1 MKTNKKLDTNILLS
15 ALVAL
20 LTILTLFMNACT
32 NKDNPNTPGTV
43 GEKAGVLTEM
53 QPCKFVPDGDKV
65 EVDALC
71 GTLTVPENWKDANS
85 RLIALPVVK
94 IPSRSATPA
103 EPIFYL
109 KGGPGFSNLA
119 WNPPAWILE
128 NHDVIMIGY
137 RGVDG
142 SVVLDCPGVDQVA
155 KKTFGNGLFSEGAK
169 SQFANAVQQCI
180 TQLTASGIDLTGYTV
195 SGVIADMEA
204 ARIALGY
211 ENINLYSR
219 SYGTRV
225 AQLYAHRHPDRMH
238 RIVMI
243 GLNTPGRFIYNRDDF
258 DMMFRELSKL
268 CAADPDCSQRTTDL
282 AQTIYDVNRNV
293 PSRWLF
299 LPIDLASVRVG
310 AHSMLYSTSSMSL
323 PIDIYLSASEGD
335 YSGMAF
341 LSLFMRFQAPTFVWG
356 DVIYKGAS
364 LDLEYYKGEDSVNL
378 GSTVMGAPMA
388 EYLWPAVSNLPIV
401 LDDPDMRVLHESDV
415 DMLIVNGSLDFST
428 PPTAIEEVK
437 PYWNNAKFVVLKNFG
452 HVSNVENLQ
461 PEAFQYLVENYLQSG
476 RVDTSHFKENRI
488 PFSPK
493 VGTAVMAKIMLG
505 VVVFLLLALGLLINK
520 LVFSK

>member
-1 MKTNKKLDTNILLS
+1 MKQKLILFLTGLVVLMS
-15 ALVAL
+15 ACA
-20 LTILTLFMNACT
+20 
-32 NKDNPNTPGTV
+32 NKDNPNIPITV
-43 GEKAGVLTEM
+43 GVKAGDLSKL
-53 QPCKFVPDGDKV
+53 QPCKFIPEGEEV
-65 EVDALC
+65 EVAALC

-94 IPSRSATPA
+94 IPSSAANPT

-128 NHDVIMIGY
+128 NHDVIMVGY

-142 SVVLDCPGVDQVA
+142 SVVLDCPEVDKVA
-155 KKTFGNGLFSEGAK
+155 KKSFGNGLFGEDAK
-169 SQFANAVQQCI
+169 NKFSNAVQQC
-180 TQLTASGIDLTGYTV
+180 TARLSDSGIDLAGYTV
-195 SGVIADMEA
+195 SGVIADIEA

-211 ENINLYSR
+211 EKINLYSQ

-225 AQLYAHRHPDRMH
+225 AQLYAYRHPDILH
-238 RIVMI
+238 RIVLV
-243 GLNTPGRFIYNRDDF
+243 GLNTPGGFIYNRDDF
-258 DMMFRELSKL
+258 DTMLRELSEL
-268 CAADPDCSQRTTDL
+268 CAADPDCSRRTANL
-282 AQTIYDVNRNV
+282 AQTIYEVNRNA

-299 LPIDLASVRVG
+299 LPIDLDSVRVG
-310 AHSMLYSTSSMSL
+310 VHSMLYSTSSMSL
-323 PIDIYLSASEGD
+323 PIDMYLSAGGGD

-341 LSLFMRFQAPTFVWG
+341 LSLFMRFQPPKFVWG
-356 DVIYKGAS
+356 DVILKGTS

-378 GSTVMGAPMA
+378 GNTIIGSPMA
-388 EYLWPAVSNLPIV
+388 EYLWPAVSNLSVV

-428 PPTAIEEVK
+428 PATAIEEAK

-452 HVSNVENLQ
+452 HISNVENLQ
-461 PEAFQYLVENYLQSG
+461 PEAFQHLIKNYLELGQ
-476 RVDTSHFKENRI
+476 VDASHFKENSI
-488 PFSPK
+488 SFTPK

-505 VVVFLLLALGLLINK
+505 VVAFLLLALGLLINK

>member
-1 MKTNKKLDTNILLS
+1 MNLSKKLNKNISTLL
-15 ALVAL
+15 LMGV
-20 LTILTLFMNACT
+20 TILMSACST
-32 NKDNPNTPGTV
+32 KPDPTIANFSSAML
-43 GEKAGVLTEM
+43 GELSEM
-53 QPCKFVPDGDKV
+53 MPCKFTPDGDNV
-65 EVDALC
+65 EMDALC
-71 GTLTVPENWKDANS
+71 GTLTVPENWKDENS

-94 IPSRSATPA
+94 IPATTANPV

-119 WNPPAWILE
+119 WNPPTWILE
-128 NHDVIMIGY
+128 KHDVILIGY

-142 SVVLDCPGVDQVA
+142 SVVLDCPEVDAVA
-155 KKTFGNGLFSEGAK
+155 RKTFGNGLFSEDAK
-169 SQFANAVQQCI
+169 KQFAKAVQQCI
-180 TQLTASGIDLTGYTV
+180 AHLADSGIDVAGYTV
-195 SGVIADMEA
+195 SGVIADIEA

-211 ENINLYSR
+211 EKINLYSR

-225 AQLYAHRHPDRMH
+225 AQLYAHHHPNTLH

-258 DMMFRELSKL
+258 DMMFRELSEL
-268 CAADPDCSQRTTDL
+268 CAADPDCSQRTDDL
-282 AQTIYDVNRNV
+282 AQTIYDVNRSA
-293 PSRWLF
+293 PKHWLF

-310 AHSMLYSTSSMSL
+310 THSMLYSTSSMSL
-323 PIDIYLSASEGD
+323 PIDMYLSASEGD

-364 LDLEYYKGEDSVNL
+364 LDLEYYKGDDSVNL
-378 GSTVMGAPMA
+378 GNTVMGAPMA
-388 EYLWPAVSNLPIV
+388 EYLWPAVSNLSVV

-415 DMLIVNGSLDFST
+415 DMLIINGSLDFST
-428 PPTAIEEVK
+428 PPSAIEEVK

-461 PEAFQYLVENYLQSG
+461 PEAFQHLVENYLESG
-476 RVDTSHFKENRI
+476 EVDASHFKENRI
-488 PFSPK
+488 SFTPK

-505 VVVFLLLALGLLINK
+505 VVAFLLLALGLLINK

>member
-1 MKTNKKLDTNILLS
+1 MKTNKKFTTNILLS

-20 LTILTLFMNACT
+20 LTILTLFMNACA
-32 NKDNPNTPGTV
+32 NKDNPNTPVTIA
-43 GEKAGVLTEM
+43 EKAGVLTEM

-71 GTLTVPENWKDANS
+71 GTLTVPENWKDENS

-94 IPSRSATPA
+94 ILSRSATPV

-119 WNPPAWILE
+119 WNPPARILE
-128 NHDVIMIGY
+128 NHDVIMVGY

-142 SVVLDCPGVDQVA
+142 SVVLDCPEVDQVA

-169 SQFANAVQQCI
+169 SQFAHAVQKCV
-180 TQLTASGIDLTGYTV
+180 TQLTASGIDLAGYTV

-211 ENINLYSR
+211 EKINLYSR

-268 CAADPDCSQRTTDL
+268 CAADPDCSQRTDDL
-282 AQTIYDVNRNV
+282 AQTIYDVNRNS
-293 PSRWLF
+293 PNRWLF

-323 PIDIYLSASEGD
+323 PIDMYLSANEGD

-388 EYLWPAVSNLPIV
+388 EYLWPAVSNLSIV
-401 LDDPDMRVLHESDV
+401 LDDPGMRELHESNV
-415 DMLIVNGSLDFST
+415 DMLIINGSLDFST
-428 PPTAIEEVK
+428 PPTAVEEAR

-452 HVSNVENLQ
+452 HVSDVENLQ
-461 PEAFQYLVENYLQSG
+461 PEAFQRLVENFYESG
-476 RVDTSHFKENRI
+476 QVDASLYTDNIITFT
-488 PFSPK
+488 PK
-493 VGTAVMAKIMLG
+493 LRLTVLAKILVG
-505 VVVFLLLALGLLINK
+505 IVVFLAFMAVLLIK
-520 LVFSK
+520 RLFFS

>member
-1 MKTNKKLDTNILLS
+1 MNMKNELVIFLAVCTLL
-15 ALVAL
+15 
-20 LTILTLFMNACT
+20 MNACA
-32 NKDNPNTPGTV
+32 NKVNPNFHATI
-43 GEKAGVLTEM
+43 GEDAGALSEM

-65 EVDALC
+65 KVDAFC

-94 IPSRSATPA
+94 ILSRSAIPA

-119 WNPPAWILE
+119 WNPPDWILE
-128 NHDVIMIGY
+128 NHDVIMVGY

-142 SVVLDCPGVDQVA
+142 SVVLDCPEVDEA
-155 KKTFGNGLFSEGAK
+155 ARKTFGNGLFSEGAK
-169 SQFANAVQQCI
+169 SQFAKAVQQCI
-180 TQLTASGIDLTGYTV
+180 THLTDSGIDLAGYTV

-204 ARIALGY
+204 ARMALGY
-211 ENINLYSR
+211 EKINLYSR

-225 AQLYAHRHPDRMH
+225 AQLYAHRHPSTLH

-258 DMMFRELSKL
+258 DMMFQELSEL
-268 CAADPDCSQRTTDL
+268 CAADPDCSQRTDDL
-282 AQTIYDVNRNV
+282 AKTIYDVNRNT
-293 PSRWLF
+293 PSHWLF

-323 PIDIYLSASEGD
+323 PIDMYLSASEGD

-364 LDLEYYKGEDSVNL
+364 LDLEYYNGEDSVSL
-378 GSTVMGAPMA
+378 GDTVIGAPMA
-388 EYLWPAVSNLPIV
+388 EYLWPAVSNLTIG
-401 LDDPDMRVLHESDV
+401 LDDPDMRVLHESNV

-428 PPTAIEEVK
+428 PPTALEEVK
-437 PYWNNAKFVVLKNFG
+437 PYWHSAKFVLLKNFG
-452 HVSNVENLQ
+452 HVSDVENLQ
-461 PEAFQYLVENYLQSG
+461 PEAFQHLIENYFG
-476 RVDTSHFKENRI
+476 TGEVDASTYKDNVISFI
-488 PFSPK
+488 PGVRLTVLGK
-493 VGTAVMAKIMLG
+493 VLVSAVI
-505 VVVFLLLALGLLINK
+505 LLLIASGWLIKNK
-520 LVFSK
+520 IFS

>member
-1 MKTNKKLDTNILLS
+1 MNTSKKLDKNISTLL
-15 ALVAL
+15 LMGV
-20 LTILTLFMNACT
+20 TILMSACST
-32 NKDNPNTPGTV
+32 KPDPTITGLS
-43 GEKAGVLTEM
+43 GSKAGDLSEM
-53 QPCKFVPDGDKV
+53 LPCKFTPEGDNV

-71 GTLTVPENWKDANS
+71 GTLTVPENWKDENS
-85 RLIALPVVK
+85 RLITLPVVK
-94 IPSRSATPA
+94 IPATTANPV

-128 NHDVIMIGY
+128 NHDVIMVGY

-142 SVVLDCPGVDQVA
+142 SVVLDCPEVDAVA
-155 KKTFGNGLFSEGAK
+155 RKTFGNGLFSENAK
-169 SQFANAVQQCI
+169 KQFTKAVQQCI
-180 TQLTASGIDLTGYTV
+180 THLTDSGIDLAGYTV

-211 ENINLYSR
+211 EKINLYSR

-225 AQLYAHRHPDRMH
+225 AQLYAHRHPNTLH

-258 DMMFRELSKL
+258 DLMLRELSEL
-268 CAADPDCSQRTTDL
+268 CAADPNCSQRTDNL
-282 AQTIYDVNRNV
+282 AQTIYDVNRNT
-293 PSRWLF
+293 PSHWLF

-323 PIDIYLSASEGD
+323 PIDMYLSASEGD

-378 GSTVMGAPMA
+378 GNTVMGAPMA
-388 EYLWPAVSNLPIV
+388 EYLWPAVSDLTIV
-401 LDDPDMRVLHESDV
+401 LDDPDMRVLHESNV

-428 PPTAIEEVK
+428 PPTAIEEAK
-437 PYWNNAKFVVLKNFG
+437 PYWHSAKFILLKNFG
-452 HVSNVENLQ
+452 HVSDVENLQ
-461 PEAFQYLVENYLQSG
+461 PEAFRHLIETYYETG
-476 RVDTSHFKENRI
+476 DVDASLYKDNIITFTPTLRLT
-488 PFSPK
+488 
-493 VGTAVMAKIMLG
+493 VLAKILVG
-505 VVVFLLLALGLLINK
+505 VLVFLALMVALLIK
-520 LVFSK
+520 RLFFS